1 MCKVEAKLSRGL
13 RGPTWEGMSEGME
26 EICIKSILHIMKTS
40 LGNPGPEYRVIQIKL
55 KKRAKNSAMSNVWN
69 KQIR

>member
-1 MCKVEAKLSRGL
+1 
-13 RGPTWEGMSEGME
+13 ME
-26 EICIKSILHIMKTS
+26 EICIKSILHIMKPS